1 MSIPLEGINIL
12 DMTHFQ
18 AGPSA
23 TQLLAWLGANVIK
36 IEEPLI
42 GDQAR
47 IEMSDDDCED
57 SFYFKLF
64 NSNKKSICLDIKSSL
79 GQKIFK
85 DLVSKCDVLVENFA
99 PGYMKKFGIDYEN
112 LKNINPKLIYASIKG
127 YGSKGENS
135 DFKSFEGVAQASSGI
150 MGTNGEPNGD
160 PLIVSAGVSDS
171 GSGLHCVIGILS
183 AIINR
188 SKTNE
193 GDFIDISMQ
202 DSSLNLNRMKMI
214 NTLKSNLPEPRI
226 GNLLRGQPSIFKCHP
241 DGYYDYVYI
250 CIGGESWHTFLA
262 IIGRSDLIF
271 DLRFDS
277 ESSRKNYF
285 SEIKDIIEE
294 WTRKHNKFEI
304 MDILNKAGIPCSA
317 VYSTYEII
325 NDTHLKSRNMVLN
338 IDSDDNKSSYIQIG
352 SPINMN
358 SFDMKVTRYPDLG
371 ENTIEILK
379 EILGFDD
386 EYIKKIKDL
395 NIIN

>member
-42 GDQAR
+42 GDKAR
-47 IEMSDDDCED
+47 IEMSDDDSED

-85 DLVSKCDVLVENFA
+85 ELVSKCDVLVENFA

-285 SEIKDIIEE
+285 SEIKDIIE
-294 WTRKHNKFEI
+294 KKALKG
-304 MDILNKAGIPCSA
+304 DINAVAQLAKWHIEVLEEPDHEGAYTWFAVAAALNIEGAAKNRDTSKEFLESEQITDLQKKAAGIFSG
-317 VYSTYEII
+317 I
-325 NDTHLKSRNMVLN
+325 NEA
-338 IDSDDNKSSYIQIG
+338 I
-352 SPINMN
+352 
-358 SFDMKVTRYPDLG
+358 
-371 ENTIEILK
+371 ILK
-379 EILGFDD
+379 QEREG
-386 EYIKKIKDL
+386 ES
-395 NIIN
+395 